1 MKIYKILNNTA
12 AVLAAL
18 AIASCAEL
26 EEKPESSMVSQ
37 QFYNTEADAVAAV
50 NAVYA
55 DLNPS
60 GQSIYNSLFQIGVE
74 MATDDYMAGPRARNA
89 HVRAI
94 SSLIHDPSNDR
105 MQELWRQSYALIK
118 RCQRCHRPYCRDSG
132 YQHKRGEETAH
143 HQRGQ
148 VPPCAKLLQSC
159 AMVW

>member
-105 MQELWRQSYALIK
+105 MQALWRQSAYPLCWRAGPI
-118 RCQRCHRPYCRDSG
+118 
-132 YQHKRGEETAH
+132 
-143 HQRGQ
+143 
-148 VPPCAKLLQSC
+148 
-159 AMVW
+159 

>member
-12 AVLAAL
+12 AVVAAL

-74 MATDDYMAGPRARNA
+74 MATDDYMAGPRAETPMCVPFRRSFTTPLTTVCRNYG
-89 HVRAI
+89 
-94 SSLIHDPSNDR
+94 DR
-105 MQELWRQSYALIK
+105 VTR
-118 RCQRCHRPYCRDSG
+118 
-132 YQHKRGEETAH
+132 
-143 HQRGQ
+143 
-148 VPPCAKLLQSC
+148 
-159 AMVW
+159 